1 MAHWNELEW
10 KDDVYAAADIWNERC
25 FLNDTALFNDKSIW
39 TQENFEKL
47 KAFTIDDP
55 ILGGGSFEEK
65 LKEQLS
71 KATDPGDLFQL
82 SAELIWFTHLISTK
96 IGPETKKG
104 YIGLVIS
111 PSVFSPESREQFL
124 SEQVLSGIAN
134 PGREYIRNKFTFW
147 IYLVIMLSHWK
158 SLPQNERN
166 TFRGDDESWRFA
178 EWWDG
183 IWDSNFDDLRKE
195 LCPPITKRYIQKNP
209 QIRHCLMF
217 FLFPERFERAVSA
230 SDKEQILRDLIY
242 LVDKGQIAEFLG
254 AGGYESQI
262 AIDRAIFNLRS
273 VLELVHDRTNLDFY
287 KDPIKGSW
295 GKRGPL
301 SMGTNR
307 KLRNYIES
315 PNDHSFV
322 TLRNSLLNQEGSAE
336 NDNRSVTNALEAGIA
351 ASGLPEGEAKV
362 VMQIIRERD
371 QTLRRRKLNEVIG
384 EIRCECCDT
393 RGDAYQRLQ
402 KEIPKERIFEI
413 HHLIPI
419 SQYDGA
425 KITDLD
431 EVALL
436 CANCHRAIHTFP
448 NDQMPSVD
456 EFRQQLQ
463 KKSE

>member
-1 MAHWNELEW
+1 MARWNDLEW
-10 KDDVYAAADIWNERC
+10 KDDVYAAADIWKERC

-39 TQENFEKL
+39 TQDNLRTLQQLVVFNPDFGGDNFWEKL
-47 KAFTIDDP
+47 RRQTQDANPNVI
-55 ILGGGSFEEK
+55 
-65 LKEQLS
+65 QL
-71 KATDPGDLFQL
+71 A
-82 SAELIWFTHLISTK
+82 AELMWLIFLFPLGK
-96 IGPETKKG
+96 QVGDVGP
-104 YIGLVIS
+104 S
-111 PSVFSPESREQFL
+111 PKASSKLNKVKEVLSWANLPSPNGKVVNFDA
-124 SEQVLSGIAN
+124 LSGI
-134 PGREYIRNKFTFW
+134 GRSGRIYKHYFHAIR
-147 IYLVIMLSHWK
+147 YMLQVSIAFKQFSIQRRVDLLDAQSAWEFVK
-158 SLPQNERN
+158 WSDSFKQETQVP
-166 TFRGDDESWRFA
+166 FRHA
-178 EWWDG
+178 
-183 IWDSNFDDLRKE
+183 L
-195 LCPPITKRYIQKNP
+195 L
-209 QIRHCLMF
+209 F
-217 FLFPERFERAVSA
+217 FLFPDNFERAVSA

-287 KDPIKGSW
+287 RDPIDGSW

-301 SMGTNR
+301 SMGTNC

-336 NDNRSVTNALEAGIA
+336 NDNRSVTNALEAGVA

-393 RGDAYQRLQ
+393 RGGAYQGLQ

-419 SQYDGA
+419 SQYEGA

-463 KKSE
+463 KKYG

>member
-1 MAHWNELEW
+1 MARWNELPLH
-10 KDDVYAAADIWNERC
+10 DDIYAAADIWKERC

-82 SAELIWFTHLISTK
+82 SAELIWFTHLISTT

-104 YIGLVIS
+104 YIGLVIP

-124 SEQVLSGIAN
+124 SEQVLSEIAN
-134 PGREYIRNKFTFW
+134 PEREYIRNKFTFW

-166 TFRGDDESWRFA
+166 TFRGDDKSWRFA

-217 FLFPERFERAVSA
+217 FLFPERFERIVA
-230 SDKEQILRDLIY
+230 SSHKKRICRDLHRWVHSSD
-242 LVDKGQIAEFLG
+242 LHKFLGGGGLNSRVGVDKLIFQIRQALARDHG
-254 AGGYESQI
+254 PNI
-262 AIDRAIFNLRS
+262 
-273 VLELVHDRTNLDFY
+273 DFY
-287 KDPIKGSW
+287 LDPVQPLWGQDAPLPAPSNRHIKAFLKNFPETST
-295 GKRGPL
+295 P
-301 SMGTNR
+301 
-307 KLRNYIES
+307 
-315 PNDHSFV
+315 
-322 TLRNSLLNQEGSAE
+322 AE
-336 NDNRSVTNALEAGIA
+336 NDNRSVTNALEAGVA

-393 RGDAYQRLQ
+393 RGEAYQGLQ

-463 KKSE
+463 KKSG